1 MRVLSHS
8 QRRRV
13 QTIGGNMASQTM
25 IESERNKQLRR
36 IADALEKIAR
46 CMNKRTLDNIVL
58 SNDKLTFEYG
68 SKDDEK

>member
-1 MRVLSHS
+1 M
-8 QRRRV
+8 

-25 IESERNKQLRR
+25 IETERNKQLKR

>member
-1 MRVLSHS
+1 
-8 QRRRV
+8 
-13 QTIGGNMASQTM
+13 MASQIM
-25 IESERNKQLRR
+25 IETERNKQLRR

>member
-1 MRVLSHS
+1 MDFY
-8 QRRRV
+8 
-13 QTIGGNMASQTM
+13 GGNMASQTT
-25 IESERNKQLRR
+25 IDVERNKQLKR

-68 SKDDEK
+68 SKNDEK

>member
-1 MRVLSHS
+1 M
-8 QRRRV
+8 

-25 IESERNKQLRR
+25 IETERNKQLRR

-46 CMNKRTLDNIVL
+46 CINKRTLDNIVL